1 MSWRI
6 CQCYLIPATRA
17 SGRAAAVVAVTL
29 VDRFMTSQAMNQLCW
44 HHAQMGD
51 RVRREVGAE
60 GMGTEPNWGET
71 QAMAEQTTSK
81 ERSHNPRSGF
91 GGIRTK
97 TVLPRFQ
104 ERSQVSQLLPKW
116 TSIRSKPGSIVGQE
130 DINSAIVTEFR
141 FRPWEIGVTTIIT
154 NCFRKSGFWGESVS
168 EHYDFVIFF

>member
-1 MSWRI
+1 
-6 CQCYLIPATRA
+6 
-17 SGRAAAVVAVTL
+17 
-29 VDRFMTSQAMNQLCW
+29 
-44 HHAQMGD
+44 
-51 RVRREVGAE
+51 
-60 GMGTEPNWGET
+60 MGTEPNWGET

-130 DINSAIVTEFR
+130 DINCAIITEFLLPAMGIR
-141 FRPWEIGVTTIIT
+141 SHYYYYQLFSKSQDFGGNLFQSITIL
-154 NCFRKSGFWGESVS
+154 
-168 EHYDFVIFF
+168 

>member
-130 DINSAIVTEFR
+130 DINCAIITEFLLPAMGIR
-141 FRPWEIGVTTIIT
+141 SHYYYYQLFSKSQDFGGNLFQSITI
-154 NCFRKSGFWGESVS
+154 F
-168 EHYDFVIFF
+168 